1 MSAAESISL
10 LGYVQ
15 TPILVGDPEG
25 RIVYANPAFCSIFA
39 DGAEDPI
46 GQPLAMVF
54 GGGAREAVL
63 SATASVLQGGRA
75 ARLQLREAGHG
86 YTGLA
91 SPIDAEDD
99 RVGVIMVLLE
109 EPSNEDQLGG
119 LLEEVAA
126 PLGEAMDSIQA
137 ASSEL
142 QAVLTQRQRDLLE
155 GSRGSLEEARKWLQE
170 LQRAMRGG
178 KRAQSRFDVAGVIL
192 RVADR
197 LRQELGEELDLEVL
211 MPPDLPR
218 IVGTSVVLE
227 RLLNQ
232 LLRLRLGE
240 SRAGEPLTLLARRL
254 EGERASSVLVSVVDR
269 PDASRRQGTGHPPE
283 MLQQGVLALGGES
296 ICVEDSLLG
305 RVTSMR
311 LAVAAV

>member
-25 RIVYANPAFCSIFA
+25 RIVYANPAFCSIFCTGA
-39 DGAEDPI
+39 DDPI
-46 GQPLAMVF
+46 GRPLAMVF

-63 SATASVLQGGRA
+63 SATASVLEGGRA
-75 ARLQLREAGHG
+75 ARLQLREAGRG

-91 SPIDAEDD
+91 SPIEAEDD

-119 LLEEVAA
+119 LVEEVAS
-126 PLGEAMDSIQA
+126 PLVAAMDSIRL

-142 QAVLTQRQRDLLE
+142 RAVLTERQQGLLE
-155 GSRGSLEEARKWLQE
+155 GSRGSLEEAHQWLRE
-170 LQRAMRGG
+170 LQRALRGG
-178 KRAQSRFDVAGVIL
+178 KRAQGRFDVAGVIL

-218 IVGTSVVLE
+218 IVGTPAVLE
-227 RLLNQ
+227 RLLSQ
-232 LLRLRLGE
+232 LVRIRLGE

-254 EGERASSVLVSVVDR
+254 DAERAGSVLVSLVDR

-283 MLQQGVLALGGES
+283 LLQQGLLALGGES
-296 ICVEDSLLG
+296 ICVEDSLVG

-311 LAVAAV
+311 LTVAAS

>member
-25 RIVYANPAFCSIFA
+25 RIVYANPTFCSIFCA
-39 DGAEDPI
+39 DAGDPI

-63 SATASVLQGGRA
+63 SATASVLEGGRA

-119 LLEEVAA
+119 LVEEVAA
-126 PLGEAMDSIQA
+126 PLGEALDSIQA

-142 QAVLTQRQRDLLE
+142 QAVLTQRQHDLLE

-170 LQRAMRGG
+170 LQRAIRGG
-178 KRAQSRFDVAGVIL
+178 KRAQGRFDVAGVIL

-218 IVGTSVVLE
+218 IVGTPVVLE

-232 LLRLRLGE
+232 LVRLRHGE

-283 MLQQGVLALGGES
+283 MLQQALLALGGES
-296 ICVEDSLLG
+296 ICVEDSLIG

>member
-15 TPILVGDPEG
+15 TPVLVGDPEG
-25 RIVYANPAFCSIFA
+25 RIVYANPAFCSIFCA
-39 DGAEDPI
+39 DGEDPI
-46 GQPLAMVF
+46 GRPLAMVF

-63 SATASVLQGGRA
+63 SATASVLEGGRS

-109 EPSNEDQLGG
+109 EPSGEDQLGG
-119 LLEEVAA
+119 LVEEVGA
-126 PLGEAMDSIQA
+126 PLGEALESIRM

-142 QAVLTQRQRDLLE
+142 EGALTERQHDLLA
-155 GSRGSLEEARKWLQE
+155 GSRGALEEAQKWLRE
-170 LQRAMRGG
+170 LQRAIRGG
-178 KRAQSRFDVAGVIL
+178 KRAQGRFDVASVLL

-218 IVGTSVVLE
+218 IVGTPAVLE
-227 RLLNQ
+227 RLLGQ
-232 LLRLRLGE
+232 LVRMRLGE
-240 SRAGEPLTLLARRL
+240 SRRGEPLTLLARL
-254 EGERASSVLVSVVDR
+254 LDAGGGSNVLVSLVDR
-269 PDASRRQGTGHPPE
+269 PHASRRQGTGHPPE
-283 MLQQGVLALGGES
+283 MLQQGLLALGGES

-311 LAVAAV
+311 LSVAAA